1 MVHFQQGKHWKTIN
15 LGIKDQPTKII
26 IRVDIEGK

>member
-15 LGIKDQPTKII
+15 LGIKDQPAEII
-26 IRVDIEGK
+26 IRVNIERK